1 MQGPLSIKTHHETLH
16 THIVDGIPDTAFC
29 SMFVLRGDVENMEL
43 DDTNL
48 RVLAETHD
56 VLEFVLIRNVEYG
69 SDSNQ

>member
-1 MQGPLSIKTHHETLH
+1 
-16 THIVDGIPDTAFC
+16 
-29 SMFVLRGDVENMEL
+29 MFVLREDVENMEL
-43 DDTNL
+43 DDTHL